1 MKIKKIETKKF
12 KTNVYA
18 LYLTI
23 PLTKENV
30 TYNALIPTV
39 LKRGCEKYNNQLEI
53 SKKLEEMY
61 DATFGIGITKV
72 GNNEVLKFY
81 LESLNNNYLPNNE
94 DLSKTSI
101 EMLLNIVM
109 KPYLVNGKFDDDYVE
124 QEKEN
129 LKKVIESRK
138 DNKDT
143 YATNRLLEEMFK
155 EEPYGLYKFGNID
168 EIDNITS
175 EKLYEKYKE
184 LIKNSEKYLYIVGDV
199 KNLNIESYNI
209 DEKEITISKEFP
221 VKISEKENIVKEQM
235 DVTQGKLVIGL
246 NTPNNKQEVIAL
258 YNTILGK
265 GANSKLFLNVREKE
279 GLAYS
284 AGSTYLKRN
293 NAIIISTGIEV
304 SKYNKA
310 VEVIK
315 NQLKDMEDGNIT
327 EKEMKDA
334 KQFINAGLNLI
345 NESSENMIEYRFDKD
360 LYNEEMDIEKYR
372 KKIEEIK
379 KEDIVK
385 VAKQIKIDTIYFFR
399 KLMR

>member
-199 KNLNIESYNI
+199 ENLNIESYNI

-246 NTPNNKQEVIAL
+246 NTPNNRQEVIAL

-360 LYNEEMDIEKYR
+360 LYNEEIDIEKYR

-385 VAKQIKIDTIYFFR
+385 VAKQIKIDTIYF
-399 KLMR
+399 LGN

>member
-221 VKISEKENIVKEQM
+221 VKISEKENIVKEKM

-379 KEDIVK
+379 KKDIVK
-385 VAKQIKIDTIYFFR
+385 VAKQIKIDTIYF
-399 KLMR
+399 LGN

>member
-81 LESLNNNYLPNNE
+81 LESLNNNYLPKNE

-109 KPYLVNGKFDDDYVE
+109 KPYLVNEKFDDDYVE

-199 KNLNIESYNI
+199 ENLNIESYNI

-221 VKISEKENIVKEQM
+221 VKVSEKENIVKEQM

-315 NQLKDMEDGNIT
+315 KQLKDMKDGNIT

-360 LYNEEMDIEKYR
+360 LYNEEIDIEKYR

-385 VAKQIKIDTIYFFR
+385 VAKQIKIDTIYF
-399 KLMR
+399 LGN

>member
-1 MKIKKIETKKF
+1 MKKKKIETKKF

-199 KNLNIESYNI
+199 ENLNIESYNI

-360 LYNEEMDIEKYR
+360 LYNEEIDIEKYR

-385 VAKQIKIDTIYFFR
+385 VAKQIKIDTIYF
-399 KLMR
+399 LGN

>member
-1 MKIKKIETKKF
+1 MKIRKIETKKF

-61 DATFGIGITKV
+61 DATFGIGIAKV

-81 LESLNNNYLPNNE
+81 IESLNNNYLPNNE

-101 EMLLNIVM
+101 EMLINIVM
-109 KPYLVNGKFDDDYVE
+109 KPYLINGKFDEDYVS

-155 EEPYGLYKFGNID
+155 EEPYGLYKFGNIE

-184 LIKNSEKYLYIVGDV
+184 LIKNAEKHLYIVGDV
-199 KNLNIESYNI
+199 ENLDIQEYHI
-209 DEKEITISKEFP
+209 DEEEIKITKEFP
-221 VKISEKENIVKEQM
+221 IKEKLEEKIVKEQM
-235 DVTQGKLVIGL
+235 DITQGKLVIGL
-246 NTPNNKQEVIAL
+246 NTPNENREIIAL

-315 NQLKDMEDGNIT
+315 KQLKDMQEGNIT
-327 EKEMKDA
+327 EKEIKDA

-345 NESSENMIEYRFDKD
+345 HESSENMIEYTFDKE

-372 KKIEEIK
+372 KSIEKIT
-379 KEDIVK
+379 KEDIVEI
-385 VAKQIKIDTIYFFR
+385 AKQINIDTIYF
-399 KLMR
+399 LGN

>member
-1 MKIKKIETKKF
+1 MKITKIQTKKF

-23 PLTKENV
+23 PMKSEDI
-30 TYNALIPTV
+30 TYNALIPTI
-39 LKRGCEKYNNQLEI
+39 LKRGCEKYTDQLKI

-61 DATFGIGITKV
+61 DATLGIGISKT

-81 LESLNNNYLPNNE
+81 IESLNNNYIPKNE

-109 KPYLVNGKFDDDYVE
+109 HPLIINGKFDEDYVR

-129 LKKVIESRK
+129 LKKVIQSRK

-143 YATNRLLEEMFK
+143 YANNRLLEEMFK
-155 EEPYGLYKFGNID
+155 EQPFGQYKFGKIE
-168 EIDNITS
+168 EIEKITS
-175 EKLYEKYKE
+175 EKLYQKYKE
-184 LIKNSEKYLYIVGDV
+184 LISKSKKNLYIVGDISD
-199 KNLNIESYNI
+199 LDIERYQI
-209 DEKEITISKEFP
+209 KEKENDIIKEFP
-221 VKISEKENIVKEQM
+221 VTKTVKEKIVKESG

-246 NTPNNKQEVIAL
+246 NTPNIENEKIAL
-258 YNTILGK
+258 YNTILGR

-293 NAIIISTGIEV
+293 NTILIISGIEIT
-304 SKYNKA
+304 KYDKA
-310 VEVIK
+310 IEVIK
-315 NQLKDMEDGNIT
+315 KQLEDIKNGNIT

-334 KQFINAGLNLI
+334 KQFINSGLNLI
-345 NESSENMIEYRFDKD
+345 NESSENMIEYDFDKE
-360 LYNEEMDIEKYR
+360 LYSEEKDIEKYR
-372 KKIEEIK
+372 AKIEKITKNDIEEI
-379 KEDIVK
+379 
-385 VAKQIKIDTIYFFR
+385 AKQITINTIYFLG
-399 KLMR
+399 K

>member
-175 EKLYEKYKE
+175 KKLYEKYKE

-199 KNLNIESYNI
+199 ENLNIESYNI

-315 NQLKDMEDGNIT
+315 KQLKDMEDGNIT

-360 LYNEEMDIEKYR
+360 LYSEEIDIEKYR
-372 KKIEEIK
+372 KEIEEIK

-385 VAKQIKIDTIYFFR
+385 VAKQIKIDTIYF
-399 KLMR
+399 LGN

>member
-1 MKIKKIETKKF
+1 VKIKKIETKKF

-175 EKLYEKYKE
+175 KKLYEKYKE

-199 KNLNIESYNI
+199 ENLNIESYNI

-304 SKYNKA
+304 LKYNKA

-360 LYNEEMDIEKYR
+360 LYNEEIDIEKYR
-372 KKIEEIK
+372 KEIEEIK

-385 VAKQIKIDTIYFFR
+385 VAKQIKIDTIYF
-399 KLMR
+399 LGN

>member
-109 KPYLVNGKFDDDYVE
+109 KPYLVNGKFDEDYVE

-155 EEPYGLYKFGNID
+155 EEPYGLYKFGNIE
-168 EIDNITS
+168 EIDNVTS

-310 VEVIK
+310 IEVIK

-360 LYNEEMDIEKYR
+360 LYNEEIDIEKYR
-372 KKIEEIK
+372 KKIEEIT

-385 VAKQIKIDTIYFFR
+385 VAKQIKIDTIYF
-399 KLMR
+399 LGN

>member
-109 KPYLVNGKFDDDYVE
+109 KPYLVNGKFDEDYVE

-155 EEPYGLYKFGNID
+155 EEPYGLYKFGNIE
-168 EIDNITS
+168 EIDNVTS

-199 KNLNIESYNI
+199 ENLNIESYNI

-310 VEVIK
+310 IEVIK

-360 LYNEEMDIEKYR
+360 LYNEEIDIEKYR
-372 KKIEEIK
+372 KEIEEIK

-385 VAKQIKIDTIYFFR
+385 VAKQIKIDTIYF
-399 KLMR
+399 LGN

>member
-109 KPYLVNGKFDDDYVE
+109 NPYLVNGKFDDDYVE

-199 KNLNIESYNI
+199 ENLNIESYNI

-304 SKYNKA
+304 LKYNKA

-360 LYNEEMDIEKYR
+360 LYNEEIDIEKYR

-385 VAKQIKIDTIYFFR
+385 VAKQIKIDTIYF
-399 KLMR
+399 LGN

>member
-1 MKIKKIETKKF
+1 MKIRKIETKKF

-61 DATFGIGITKV
+61 DATFGIGIAKV

-81 LESLNNNYLPNNE
+81 IESLNNNYLPNNE

-101 EMLLNIVM
+101 EMLINIVM
-109 KPYLVNGKFDDDYVE
+109 KPYLINGKFDEDYVS

-155 EEPYGLYKFGNID
+155 EEPYGLYKFGNIE

-184 LIKNSEKYLYIVGDV
+184 LIKNAEKHLYIVGDV
-199 KNLNIESYNI
+199 ENLNIQEYHI
-209 DEKEITISKEFP
+209 DEEEIKITKEFQI
-221 VKISEKENIVKEQM
+221 KEQLEEKMVKEQM
-235 DVTQGKLVIGL
+235 DITQGKLVIGL
-246 NTPNNKQEVIAL
+246 NTPNENREIIAL

-315 NQLKDMEDGNIT
+315 KQLKDMQEGNIT
-327 EKEMKDA
+327 EKEIKDA

-345 NESSENMIEYRFDKD
+345 NESSENMIEYTFDKE
-360 LYNEEMDIEKYR
+360 LYNEEIDIEKYR
-372 KKIEEIK
+372 KIIEKIT
-379 KEDIVK
+379 KEDIVEI
-385 VAKQIKIDTIYFFR
+385 AKKINIDTIYF
-399 KLMR
+399 LGN

>member
-1 MKIKKIETKKF
+1 MKIRKIETKKF

-81 LESLNNNYLPNNE
+81 LESLNNNYLPKNE

-109 KPYLVNGKFDDDYVE
+109 KPYLVNEKFDDDYVE

-199 KNLNIESYNI
+199 ENLNIESYNI

-221 VKISEKENIVKEQM
+221 VKVSEKENIVKEQM

-310 VEVIK
+310 IEVIK

-360 LYNEEMDIEKYR
+360 LYNEEIDIEKYR
-372 KKIEEIK
+372 KEIEEIK

-385 VAKQIKIDTIYFFR
+385 VAQQIKIDTIYF
-399 KLMR
+399 LGN

>member
-109 KPYLVNGKFDDDYVE
+109 KPYLVNEKFDDDYVE

-199 KNLNIESYNI
+199 ENLNIESYNI

-315 NQLKDMEDGNIT
+315 KQLKDMENGNIT

-360 LYNEEMDIEKYR
+360 LYNEEIDIEKYR
-372 KKIEEIK
+372 KEIEEIK

-385 VAKQIKIDTIYFFR
+385 VAKQIKIDTIYF
-399 KLMR
+399 LGN

>member
-1 MKIKKIETKKF
+1 VKIKKIETKKF

-39 LKRGCEKYNNQLEI
+39 LKRGCEEYNNQLEI

-385 VAKQIKIDTIYFFR
+385 VAKQIKIDTIYF
-399 KLMR
+399 LGN

>member
-109 KPYLVNGKFDDDYVE
+109 NPYLVNGKFDDDYVE

-175 EKLYEKYKE
+175 KKLYEKYKE

-199 KNLNIESYNI
+199 ENLNIESYNI

-310 VEVIK
+310 IEVIK

-360 LYNEEMDIEKYR
+360 LYNEEIDIEKYR
-372 KKIEEIK
+372 KEIEEIK

-385 VAKQIKIDTIYFFR
+385 VAKQIKIDTIYF
-399 KLMR
+399 LGN

>member
-109 KPYLVNGKFDDDYVE
+109 NPYLVNGKFDDDYVE

-199 KNLNIESYNI
+199 ENLNIESYNI

-221 VKISEKENIVKEQM
+221 VKISEKENIEKEQM

-310 VEVIK
+310 IEVIK
-315 NQLKDMEDGNIT
+315 NQLKDMEDGNII

-334 KQFINAGLNLI
+334 KQFINEGLNLI

-360 LYNEEMDIEKYR
+360 LYNEEIDIEKYR
-372 KKIEEIK
+372 KEIEEIK

-385 VAKQIKIDTIYFFR
+385 VAKQIKIDTIYF
-399 KLMR
+399 LGN

>member
-1 MKIKKIETKKF
+1 MKIRKIETKKF

-30 TYNALIPTV
+30 TYNALILTV

-61 DATFGIGITKV
+61 DATFGIGIAKV

-81 LESLNNNYLPNNE
+81 IESLNNNYLPNNE

-101 EMLLNIVM
+101 EMLINIVM
-109 KPYLVNGKFDDDYVE
+109 KPYLINGKFDEDYVS

-155 EEPYGLYKFGNID
+155 EEPYGLYKFGNIE

-184 LIKNSEKYLYIVGDV
+184 LIKNAEKHLYIVGDV
-199 KNLNIESYNI
+199 ENLNIQEYHI
-209 DEKEITISKEFP
+209 DEEEIKITKEFP
-221 VKISEKENIVKEQM
+221 IKEKLEEKIVKEQM
-235 DVTQGKLVIGL
+235 DITQGKLVIGL
-246 NTPNNKQEVIAL
+246 NTPNENREIIAL

-315 NQLKDMEDGNIT
+315 KQLKDMQEGNIT
-327 EKEMKDA
+327 EKEIKDA

-345 NESSENMIEYRFDKD
+345 NESSENMIEYTFDKE
-360 LYNEEMDIEKYR
+360 LYNEEIDIEKYR
-372 KKIEEIK
+372 KSIEKIT
-379 KEDIVK
+379 KEDIVEI
-385 VAKQIKIDTIYFFR
+385 AKKINIDTIYF
-399 KLMR
+399 LGN

>member
-143 YATNRLLEEMFK
+143 YATNRFLEEMFK
-155 EEPYGLYKFGNID
+155 EESYGLYKFGNID

-385 VAKQIKIDTIYFFR
+385 VAKQIKIDTIYF
-399 KLMR
+399 LGN

>member
-1 MKIKKIETKKF
+1 MKIRKIETKKF

-61 DATFGIGITKV
+61 DATFGIGIAKV

-81 LESLNNNYLPNNE
+81 IESLNNNYLPNNE

-101 EMLLNIVM
+101 EMLINIVM
-109 KPYLVNGKFDDDYVE
+109 KPYLINGKFDEDYVS

-155 EEPYGLYKFGNID
+155 EEPYGLYKFGNIE

-184 LIKNSEKYLYIVGDV
+184 LIKNTEKHLYIVGDV
-199 KNLNIESYNI
+199 ENLNIQEYHI
-209 DEKEITISKEFP
+209 DEEEIKITKEFP
-221 VKISEKENIVKEQM
+221 IKERLEEKIVKEQM
-235 DVTQGKLVIGL
+235 DITQGKLVIGL
-246 NTPNNKQEVIAL
+246 NTPNENREIIAL

-315 NQLKDMEDGNIT
+315 KQLKDMQEGNIT
-327 EKEMKDA
+327 EKEIKDA

-345 NESSENMIEYRFDKD
+345 NESSENMIEYTFDKE
-360 LYNEEMDIEKYR
+360 LYNEEIDIEKYR
-372 KKIEEIK
+372 KSIEKIT
-379 KEDIVK
+379 KEDIVEI
-385 VAKQIKIDTIYFFR
+385 AKKINIDTIYF
-399 KLMR
+399 LGN

>member
-175 EKLYEKYKE
+175 KKLYEKYKE

-199 KNLNIESYNI
+199 ENLNIESYNI

-360 LYNEEMDIEKYR
+360 LYNEEIDIEKYR
-372 KKIEEIK
+372 KKIEEVK

-385 VAKQIKIDTIYFFR
+385 VAKQIKIDTIYF
-399 KLMR
+399 LGN

>member
-109 KPYLVNGKFDDDYVE
+109 KPYLVNEKFDDDYVE

-199 KNLNIESYNI
+199 ENLNIESYNI

-221 VKISEKENIVKEQM
+221 VKVSEKENIVKEQM

-310 VEVIK
+310 IEVIK

-360 LYNEEMDIEKYR
+360 LYNEEIDIEKYR
-372 KKIEEIK
+372 KEIEEIK

-385 VAKQIKIDTIYFFR
+385 VAQQIKIDTIYF
-399 KLMR
+399 LGN

>member
-175 EKLYEKYKE
+175 KKLYEKYKE

-199 KNLNIESYNI
+199 ENLNIESYNI

-310 VEVIK
+310 IEVIK

-360 LYNEEMDIEKYR
+360 LYNEEIDIEKYR
-372 KKIEEIK
+372 KEIEEIK

-385 VAKQIKIDTIYFFR
+385 VAQQIKIDTIYF
-399 KLMR
+399 LGN

>member
-94 DLSKTSI
+94 DFSKTSI

-199 KNLNIESYNI
+199 ENLNIESYNI

-310 VEVIK
+310 IEVIK

-360 LYNEEMDIEKYR
+360 LYNEEIDIEKYR
-372 KKIEEIK
+372 KEIEEIK

-385 VAKQIKIDTIYFFR
+385 VAKQIKIDTIYF
-399 KLMR
+399 LGN

>member
-1 MKIKKIETKKF
+1 VKIKKIETKKF

-175 EKLYEKYKE
+175 KKLYEKYKE

-199 KNLNIESYNI
+199 ENLNIESYNI

-315 NQLKDMEDGNIT
+315 KQLKDMEDGNIT

-360 LYNEEMDIEKYR
+360 LYNEEIDIEKYR
-372 KKIEEIK
+372 KEIEEIK

-385 VAKQIKIDTIYFFR
+385 VAKQIKIDTIYF
-399 KLMR
+399 LGN

>member
-155 EEPYGLYKFGNID
+155 EQPYGLYKFGNID

-175 EKLYEKYKE
+175 KKLYEKYKE

-199 KNLNIESYNI
+199 ENLNIESYNI

-221 VKISEKENIVKEQM
+221 VKILEKENIVKEQM

-304 SKYNKA
+304 LKYNKA

-360 LYNEEMDIEKYR
+360 LYNEEIDIEKYR
-372 KKIEEIK
+372 KEIEEIK

-385 VAKQIKIDTIYFFR
+385 VAKQIKIDTIYF
-399 KLMR
+399 LGN

>member
-168 EIDNITS
+168 EVDNITS

-385 VAKQIKIDTIYFFR
+385 VAKQIKIDTIYF
-399 KLMR
+399 LGN

>member
-81 LESLNNNYLPNNE
+81 LESLNNNYLPKNE

-109 KPYLVNGKFDDDYVE
+109 KPYLVNEKFDDDYVE

-155 EEPYGLYKFGNID
+155 EEPYGLYKFGNMD

-199 KNLNIESYNI
+199 ENLNIESYNI

-221 VKISEKENIVKEQM
+221 VKVSEKENRVKEQM

-310 VEVIK
+310 IEVIK

-360 LYNEEMDIEKYR
+360 LYNEEIDIEKYR
-372 KKIEEIK
+372 KEIEEIK

-385 VAKQIKIDTIYFFR
+385 VAQQIKIDTIYF
-399 KLMR
+399 LGN

>member
-221 VKISEKENIVKEQM
+221 VKISEKENILKEQM

-385 VAKQIKIDTIYFFR
+385 VAKQIKIDTIYF
-399 KLMR
+399 LGN

>member
-109 KPYLVNGKFDDDYVE
+109 NPYLVNGKFDDDYVE

-199 KNLNIESYNI
+199 ENLNIESYNI

-360 LYNEEMDIEKYR
+360 LYNEEIDIEKYR

-385 VAKQIKIDTIYFFR
+385 VAKQIKIDTIYF
-399 KLMR
+399 LGN

>member
-72 GNNEVLKFY
+72 GNDEVLKFY

-385 VAKQIKIDTIYFFR
+385 VAKQIKIDTIYF
-399 KLMR
+399 LGN

>member
-12 KTNVYA
+12 KNNVYA

-168 EIDNITS
+168 EIYNITS
-175 EKLYEKYKE
+175 EKLYEKYEE

-199 KNLNIESYNI
+199 ENLNIESYNI

-304 SKYNKA
+304 LKYNKA

-360 LYNEEMDIEKYR
+360 LYNEEIDIEKYR
-372 KKIEEIK
+372 KEIEEIK

-385 VAKQIKIDTIYFFR
+385 VAKQIKIDTIYF
-399 KLMR
+399 LGN

>member
-109 KPYLVNGKFDDDYVE
+109 KPYLVNGKFDGDYVE

-199 KNLNIESYNI
+199 ENLNIESYNI

-315 NQLKDMEDGNIT
+315 KQLKDMEDGNIT

-360 LYNEEMDIEKYR
+360 LYNEEIDIEKYR
-372 KKIEEIK
+372 KEIEEIK

-385 VAKQIKIDTIYFFR
+385 VAKQIKIDTIYF
-399 KLMR
+399 LGN

>member
-109 KPYLVNGKFDDDYVE
+109 NPYLVNGKFDDDYVE

-175 EKLYEKYKE
+175 KKLYEKYKE

-199 KNLNIESYNI
+199 ENLNIESYNI

-221 VKISEKENIVKEQM
+221 VKISEKENVVKEQM

-360 LYNEEMDIEKYR
+360 LYNEEIDIEKYR

-385 VAKQIKIDTIYFFR
+385 VAKQIKIDTIYF
-399 KLMR
+399 LGN

>member
-94 DLSKTSI
+94 DLSKISI

-168 EIDNITS
+168 EVDNITS

-246 NTPNNKQEVIAL
+246 NMPNNKQEVIAL

-385 VAKQIKIDTIYFFR
+385 VAKQIKIDTIYF
-399 KLMR
+399 LGN

>member
-39 LKRGCEKYNNQLEI
+39 LKRGCKKYNNQLEI

-124 QEKEN
+124 QEKKN

-175 EKLYEKYKE
+175 KKLYEKYKE

-221 VKISEKENIVKEQM
+221 VKISKKENIVKEQM
-235 DVTQGKLVIGL
+235 DVAQGKLVIGL

-315 NQLKDMEDGNIT
+315 KQLKDMEDGNIT

-360 LYNEEMDIEKYR
+360 LYNEEIDIEKYR

-385 VAKQIKIDTIYFFR
+385 VAKQIKIDTIYF
-399 KLMR
+399 LGN

>member
-1 MKIKKIETKKF
+1 MKITKIQTKKI

-23 PLTKENV
+23 PMKSEDI
-30 TYNALIPTV
+30 TYNALIPTI
-39 LKRGCEKYNNQLEI
+39 LKRGCEKYTDQLKI

-61 DATFGIGITKV
+61 DATLGIGISKT

-81 LESLNNNYLPNNE
+81 IESLNNNYIPKNE

-109 KPYLVNGKFDDDYVE
+109 HPLIINGKFDEDYVR

-129 LKKVIESRK
+129 LKKVIQSRK

-143 YATNRLLEEMFK
+143 YANNRLLEEMFK
-155 EEPYGLYKFGNID
+155 EQPFGQYKFGKIE
-168 EIDNITS
+168 EIEKITS
-175 EKLYEKYKE
+175 EKLYQKYKE
-184 LIKNSEKYLYIVGDV
+184 LISKSKKNLYIVGDISD
-199 KNLNIESYNI
+199 LDIERYQI
-209 DEKEITISKEFP
+209 KEKENDIIKEFP
-221 VKISEKENIVKEQM
+221 VTKTVKEKIVKESG

-246 NTPNNKQEVIAL
+246 NTPNIENEKIAL
-258 YNTILGK
+258 YNTILGR

-293 NAIIISTGIEV
+293 NTILIISGIEIT
-304 SKYNKA
+304 KYDKA
-310 VEVIK
+310 IEVIK
-315 NQLKDMEDGNIT
+315 KQLEDIKNGNIT

-334 KQFINAGLNLI
+334 KQFINSGLNLI
-345 NESSENMIEYRFDKD
+345 NESSENMIEYDFDKE
-360 LYNEEMDIEKYR
+360 LYSEEKDIEKYR
-372 KKIEEIK
+372 AKIEKITKNDIEEI
-379 KEDIVK
+379 
-385 VAKQIKIDTIYFFR
+385 AKQITINTIYFLG
-399 KLMR
+399 K

>member
-109 KPYLVNGKFDDDYVE
+109 NPYLVNGKFDDDYVE

-143 YATNRLLEEMFK
+143 YATNRLLEEIFK

-175 EKLYEKYKE
+175 KKLYEKYKE

-199 KNLNIESYNI
+199 ENLNIELYNI

-310 VEVIK
+310 IEVIK

-360 LYNEEMDIEKYR
+360 LYNEEIDIEKYR
-372 KKIEEIK
+372 KEIEEIK

-385 VAKQIKIDTIYFFR
+385 VAKQIKIDTIYF
-399 KLMR
+399 LGN

>member
-1 MKIKKIETKKF
+1 MKIRKIETKKF

-30 TYNALIPTV
+30 TYNALMPTV

-53 SKKLEEMY
+53 NKKLEEMY
-61 DATFGIGITKV
+61 DATFGIGIAKV

-81 LESLNNNYLPNNE
+81 IESLNNNYIPNQE
-94 DLSKTSI
+94 DLSKASI

-109 KPYLVNGKFDDDYVE
+109 NPYLVDGKFDEDYVN

-184 LIKNSEKYLYIVGDV
+184 LIKNSEKHLYIVGDV
-199 KNLNIESYNI
+199 ENLNIEEYQI
-209 DEKEITISKEFP
+209 DEEEIKITKEFP
-221 VKISEKENIVKEQM
+221 IKEQLEEKVVKEQM

-246 NTPNNKQEVIAL
+246 NTPNKKREIITL

-315 NQLKDMEDGNIT
+315 KQLKDMQEGNIT
-327 EKEMKDA
+327 EKEIKDA

-345 NESSENMIEYRFDKD
+345 NESSENMIEYTFDKE
-360 LYNEEMDIEKYR
+360 LYNEEIDIEKYR
-372 KKIEEIK
+372 KSIEKIT
-379 KEDIVK
+379 KEDIVEI
-385 VAKQIKIDTIYFFR
+385 AKKINIDTIYF
-399 KLMR
+399 LGN